1 MGSAVRI
8 PRRLLEKARARG
20 IDVESFVAEALAR
33 ALGIDPREEAEV
45 HLELAERFLE
55 EGRELLRKGDPV
67 QASEKL
73 YKVAEECIKAMAM
86 ALGLEESEEARARGR
101 WSLRLLDSAA
111 RKLGERVSQR
121 VYDDWDHAYFLHTE
135 GFHEARLDTEQ
146 VEARIRFVE
155 ELLSIARR
163 TVRE

>member
-55 EGRELLRKGDPV
+55 EGRELLRNGDPV
-67 QASEKL
+67 RASEKL
-73 YKVAEECIKAMAM
+73 YKVA
-86 ALGLEESEEARARGR
+86 
-101 WSLRLLDSAA
+101 
-111 RKLGERVSQR
+111 
-121 VYDDWDHAYFLHTE
+121 
-135 GFHEARLDTEQ
+135 
-146 VEARIRFVE
+146 
-155 ELLSIARR
+155 
-163 TVRE
+163 